1 MSTSTKTMNFNE
13 LTASFALSTPG
24 AYYAVTSQKEAR
36 ARLKALSAAV
46 SENARAYGGYLNES
60 KQGIGTPVY
69 NNYCELLAVVDVI
82 AVVINQIDNKKAVNG
97 AAKTLSDLNALYTNT
112 ALLLDTI
119 APYSVFITDAA

>member
-1 MSTSTKTMNFNE
+1 MNTKTMNFNE

-46 SENARAYGGYLNES
+46 SEDARVYGGYLSES
-60 KQGIGTPVY
+60 KQDIGTPAY
-69 NNYCELLAVVDVI
+69 KNYSELLAVVDVI

-97 AAKTLSDLNALYTNT
+97 AAKTLADLNALFTNT
-112 ALLLDTI
+112 AVFLAGI